1 MKQLIKNLTLA
12 IGSIITLFVLSSCEK
27 VIDLELKDSAP
38 VIVIDATI
46 SNQSQNHFVRISKTL
61 PFNKQTTFNGV
72 KGAQV
77 TLKSILGQSIAFT
90 EVADGVYRST
100 RFRGNPGL
108 TYTMEV
114 VSEGKTYSAES
125 TMPFPVVPDSVR
137 FKTLSFFGNSN
148 IYPVV
153 YYNDPPKIQNQYRYI
168 LKVNKK
174 IQDDLV
180 FEDRFNDGNAVSDV
194 IIFDGDED
202 LKSGDVVEIEMQ
214 TIDRN
219 VFKYFFALSQTRGNG
234 GPPVAPANPDSNF
247 NNGALGIFNACT
259 TSTQTVVM
267 K

>member
-1 MKQLIKNLTLA
+1 MKQSIKNLKLVL
-12 IGSIITLFVLSSCEK
+12 GSIITLFFLSSCEK
-27 VIDLELKDSAP
+27 VIDLELKDAAP
-38 VIVIDATI
+38 VIVIDATL

-61 PFNKQTTFNGV
+61 PFDAQTTFNGV

-77 TLKSILGQSIAFT
+77 TLKSILGQSIAYT
-90 EVADGVYRST
+90 EVADGVYRSP

-108 TYTMEV
+108 TYTLEV
-114 VSEGKTYSAES
+114 ISEGKTYSAQS
-125 TMPFPVVPDSVR
+125 IMPFPVVPDSVR
-137 FKTLSFFGNSN
+137 FRTLSFFGNTN
-148 IYPVV
+148 IFPIV
-153 YYNDPPKIQNQYRYI
+153 YYNDPPNIQNQYRYI
-168 LKVNKK
+168 LKVNNK

-219 VFKYFFALSQTRGNG
+219 VFKYFFAISQIGGNG

-247 NNGALGIFNACT
+247 SNGALGIFNACT
-259 TSTQTVVM
+259 TSTQTIVV

>member
-1 MKQLIKNLTLA
+1 MRQLIKNLKLV
-12 IGSIITLFVLSSCEK
+12 IGSIITLFILSSCEK
-27 VIDLELKDSAP
+27 VIDLELKVAAP
-38 VIVIDATI
+38 VIVIDATL
-46 SNQSQNHFVRISKTL
+46 SNQHQNHFVRISKTL

-114 VSEGKTYSAES
+114 ISEGKTYSAQS
-125 TMPFPVVPDSVR
+125 TMPFPVFPDSVG

-148 IYPVV
+148 IFPIV

-168 LKVNKK
+168 LKVNNK

-194 IIFDGDED
+194 IIFASILVQEEVP
-202 LKSGDVVEIEMQ
+202 VVEIPH
-214 TIDRN
+214 RN
-219 VFKYFFALSQTRGNG
+219 VRRYSVQDIFSQLIDIIQR
-234 GPPVAPANPDSNF
+234 VK
-247 NNGALGIFNACT
+247 
-259 TSTQTVVM
+259 Q
-267 K
+267 